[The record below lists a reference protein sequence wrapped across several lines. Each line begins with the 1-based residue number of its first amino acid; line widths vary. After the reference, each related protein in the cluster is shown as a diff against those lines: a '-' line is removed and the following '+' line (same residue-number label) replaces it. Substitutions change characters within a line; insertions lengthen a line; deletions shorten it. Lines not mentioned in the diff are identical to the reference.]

1 MIERPPDFSSWNTN
15 RIKFLLAE
23 YRGNLPATR
32 ILSGRKSEEAE
43 TLQAWVDAMEKEL
56 SKRQQN

>member
-1 MIERPPDFSSWNTN
+1 MTEKPPDFSSWNTN

-23 YRGNLPATR
+23 YRGNLPSMRA
-32 ILSGRKSEEAE
+32 LCGRKSQETEA
-43 TLQAWVDAMEKEL
+43 LQAWVDAMEKEL